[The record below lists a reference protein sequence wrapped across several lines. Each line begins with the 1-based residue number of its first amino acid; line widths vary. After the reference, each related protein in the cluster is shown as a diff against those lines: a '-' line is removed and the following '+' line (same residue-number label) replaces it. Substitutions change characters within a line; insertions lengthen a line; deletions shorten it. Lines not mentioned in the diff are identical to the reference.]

1 MNFAQVVKP
10 SLERE
15 RAQERRVVNVVLPA
29 IRADT
34 CRPSEDQL
42 DFEERGIDA
51 ARKSERSSRHRPY
64 RIPSMAT
71 GAHRQTQKERRKA
84 SENDLPPLRL
94 LINQIEYDEHR
105 RVQMRAQFRFQ
116 VPFADK
122 LPIPAAAPMKRSSFT
137 PSRHEDGAGTV
148 ASVPVQ
154 QPMVSSSLRAPITSV
169 PTSQQLVAGSISLA
183 FFNSRSFVPMHGS
196 PSSSANE
203 SRGAGAHA
211 L

>member
-1 MNFAQVVKP
+1 
-10 SLERE
+10 
-15 RAQERRVVNVVLPA
+15 
-29 IRADT
+29 
-34 CRPSEDQL
+34 
-42 DFEERGIDA
+42 
-51 ARKSERSSRHRPY
+51 
-64 RIPSMAT
+64 MAT

-105 RVQMRAQFRFQ
+105 RVQMRAQHRFQ
-116 VPFADK
+116 VPVADK

-137 PSRHEDGAGTV
+137 PSRHGNGAGTV
-148 ASVPVQ
+148 ASAPVQ
-154 QPMVSSSLRAPITSV
+154 QPMVSSSLRAPIPSV